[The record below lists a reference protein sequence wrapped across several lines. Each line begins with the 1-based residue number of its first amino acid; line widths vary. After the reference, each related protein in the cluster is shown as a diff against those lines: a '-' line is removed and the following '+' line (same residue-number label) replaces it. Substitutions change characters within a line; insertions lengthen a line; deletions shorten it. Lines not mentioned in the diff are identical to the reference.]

1 MRLCA
6 GGGAFEAIPRPRLA
20 LDLAEV
26 KVRLEAAGFSVVDA
40 RVMLLLKRESEAT
53 LSRDGRILIKTR
65 DPEEAHRILS
75 DLVGRL
81 GPAPPAGP

>member
-6 GGGAFEAIPRPRLA
+6 GGGAFEAIPRPRLE
-20 LDLAEV
+20 LNLAEV
-26 KVRLEAAGFSVVDA
+26 KLRLEAAGFSVVDA
-40 RVMLLLKRESEAT
+40 RVMLLLKRGSEAT

-65 DPEEAHRILS
+65 DPEEARRILD

-81 GPAPPAGP
+81 GLAPPAGP